1 MKAILLAAGF
11 GSRLGEMTIDTP
23 KCLAKVGQETMLDH
37 WLFKLKRLGVERFFI
52 NTHYLADKV
61 KEFVSGH
68 PLKNDITLLHEPN
81 LLGTG
86 RTILRN
92 IELLEDEV
100 CFIVHVD
107 NYCLD
112 PLDRFLSAHMNRPV
126 NTVLSM
132 LTFTTNAPEKC
143 GIVEVDA
150 DKRLIFFHEKKENP
164 PSDQANG
171 AVYIVSRPFFEVLK
185 SLEPEPTDLSCDI
198 IPALIGNIFCHH
210 TDLYFED
217 IGTSSSLRKANEFL
231 ARDFLDASA
240 MRVNPK
246 PPVSVNENFK
256 LLL

>member
-1 MKAILLAAGF
+1 MNALLLAAGF
-11 GSRLGEMTIDTP
+11 GSRLGEMTIETP

-37 WLFKLKRLGVERFFI
+37 WLFKLKQLGVKRFFI

-61 KEFVSGH
+61 QDFIARH
-68 PLKNDITLLHEPN
+68 PLKDDITLLHEPK

-92 IELLEDEV
+92 IELLEDKA

-112 PLDRFLSAHMNRPV
+112 LLDRFLLAHMNRPG
-126 NTVLSM
+126 NTVLTM

-143 GIVEVDA
+143 GIVEVDK
-150 DKRLIFFHEKKENP
+150 DKRLISFHEKKENP
-164 PSDQANG
+164 PSDRANG
-171 AVYIVSRPFFEVLK
+171 AVYIASRSFFEVLK

-217 IGTSSSLRKANEFL
+217 IGTPSSLRKANEFL
-231 ARDFLDASA
+231 NRDFSDVSA
-240 MRVNPK
+240 TRVK
-246 PPVSVNENFK
+246 QKTSWISK
-256 LLL
+256 